1 MGALREWVSRLGGT
15 LRPGRSDSDLEQEL
29 RVHLEMAAEK
39 TDAPIS
45 RKSDL
50 RAARIRTG
58 GIAHAMETLR
68 DQRGLPWLE
77 GLVHDARHGFRLL
90 RRNPAFAAVA
100 ILSLALGIG
109 ANSAVFSIADAELLR
124 PLPVRD
130 PGAIV
135 TVSAA
140 GPDNRASGMSYPNY
154 ADLRKASR
162 AFEGLVAYQRSTLM
176 TFAQSSHEVREMR
189 MGMLVSDNFFDVL
202 GVRASS
208 GRLLAPEEGRVPGRN
223 AVVVLGY
230 DFWKKALAEDPSIV
244 NRTVWINGIDFTVV
258 GVASAS
264 FTGMDESIPAFF
276 VPITMAERLGF
287 RENLLDDRGAR
298 SFAVKGRLKS
308 GVSRQEAQTE
318 LTALWQRLEQQY
330 PDWNRSRTISVHSQL
345 QQRIQEEGPATA
357 IMIAMMMALVAVVLL
372 IACANI
378 ASLMLGRGRARSREM
393 AIRLALG
400 VSRIRLLRQLLI
412 ENLLLALIGY
422 VLGLGFAFAGLRLLQ
437 AAFTPTEL
445 RVVIAPQ
452 LDQRVLIVSVL
463 AAVMSALLSGLP
475 PAWQSL
481 KTQLV
486 PALKAAEPGETTRQ
500 RAIGRNVLVVGQVA
514 LSMILLVVTG
524 MLLDGFRK
532 LLVLNPGFR
541 TDRVVMMALDTSI
554 ARSTPVETKNFYRA
568 LADRARALPGVASVA
583 LTSWVPLDRGG
594 EVNSVLPEGSEVQ
607 RGHEAET
614 VFSATVDEHYF
625 GAMNIDIIRGRTFTA
640 NDKEGAPL
648 VAIINEEFARAHWPS
663 QDPIGK
669 RLRLNDISG
678 AWLEVVGTTKTGKYL
693 FVAEPPTQFLYRPFA
708 QHHRTEMTL
717 LVETSGGDPALL
729 ASPLRGLVRDLDVNQ
744 PVVNVRTLASLYERR
759 AIDIPF
765 RILQTVGTIGLI
777 GLTLALVGL
786 YGLVAYS
793 VARRTREIGLR
804 MAIGADR
811 SDVLK
816 MVLRQGFILST
827 VGILVGGIASI
838 AVARLLAAG
847 MVGIGTPNPATY
859 TIVPLLLM
867 GFTTAA
873 SYIPARRASLVDP
886 LTALR
891 DE

>member
-1 MGALREWVSRLGGT
+1 MGTLREWVTRLWGT
-15 LRPGRSDSDLEQEL
+15 LRPGRSDRDLEQEL
-29 RVHLEMAAEK
+29 RLHLEMSAEK
-39 TDAPIS
+39 AAATNS
-45 RKSDL
+45 REGNM
-50 RAARIRTG
+50 RAARMRSG
-58 GIAHAMETLR
+58 GIAQAMETLR

-77 GLVHDARHGFRLL
+77 DLVRDVRHGVRLL
-90 RRNPAFAAVA
+90 RRNPTFAAVA

-109 ANSAVFSIADAELLR
+109 ANSAVFSMADAELLR

-135 TVSAA
+135 TVSVA
-140 GPDNRASGMSYPNY
+140 GPTDRVSGVSYPNY
-154 ADLRKASR
+154 ADLRNGSQS
-162 AFEGLVAYQRSTLM
+162 FEGLVAYQRSTLM
-176 TFAQSSHEVREMR
+176 AFAQSARDVREMR

-202 GVRASS
+202 GVQPSS
-208 GRLLAPEEGRVPGRN
+208 GRLFTPDEGRVPDRD

-230 DFWKKALAEDPSIV
+230 DFWQKTLAGDSSIV
-244 NRTVWINGIDFTVV
+244 NRVVWINGIDFTVV

-276 VPITMAERLGF
+276 VPIMMAERLGI

-298 SFAVKGRLKS
+298 AFAIKGRLKS
-308 GVSRQEAQTE
+308 GVSRQEAQAE
-318 LTALWQRLEQQY
+318 LTALWHRLEQQY
-330 PDWNRSRTISVHSQL
+330 PDWNGSRTISVHTQL
-345 QQRIQEEGPATA
+345 QERLREEGPATA
-357 IMIAMMMALVAVVLL
+357 IMIALMMALVAVVLL

-400 VSRIRLLRQLLI
+400 VSRTRLLRQLLI
-412 ENLLLALIGY
+412 ENLLLALIGC

-452 LDQRVLIVSVL
+452 LDQRVLIVSLL
-463 AAVMSALLSGLP
+463 AAVMSALLSGLA

-486 PALKAAEPGETTRQ
+486 PALKAAEPGETTRP
-500 RAIGRNVLVVGQVA
+500 RTIGRNVLVVGQVA
-514 LSMILLVVTG
+514 LSMILLLVTG

-554 ARSTPVETKNFYRA
+554 ARYTPVETKNFYRA

-594 EVNSVLPEGSEVQ
+594 DLNSVIPEGSELP
-607 RGHEAET
+607 RGQESET
-614 VFSATVDEHYF
+614 VFSAAVDEHYF
-625 GAMNIDIIRGRTFTA
+625 GAMNIDIVRGRAFTA
-640 NDKEGAPL
+640 NDKDGAPL
-648 VAIINEEFARAHWPS
+648 VAIINEEFARAHWPD

-669 RLRLNDISG
+669 RLRLNDTSG
-678 AWLEVVGTTKTGKYL
+678 PWLEVVGMTKTGKYL
-693 FVAEPPTQFLYRPFA
+693 FLGELPRPFLYRSFA
-708 QHHRTEMTL
+708 QHHRTAMTL
-717 LVETSGGDPALL
+717 LVETSGEDPALL

-744 PVVNVRTLASLYERR
+744 PVVNIRTLASLYERR
-759 AIDIPF
+759 AIDLPF

-827 VGILVGGIASI
+827 VGILVGGVASI

-847 MVGIGTPNPATY
+847 MVGIGAPNPATY
-859 TIVPLLLM
+859 VIVPLLLL
-867 GFTTAA
+867 GLTTAA

-886 LTALR
+886 ITALR